1 MSGSPK
7 ASIFALI
14 DRVLP
19 YLAFRLVAL
28 MSSSVPSI
36 LAEIDVCFFNFSNSG
51 TKCFKSDRLMFAS
64 EMLNLNSVLPQLT
77 LLSLSRVNKI
87 TVESVAN

>member
-1 MSGSPK
+1 
-7 ASIFALI
+7 
-14 DRVLP
+14 
-19 YLAFRLVAL
+19 
-28 MSSSVPSI
+28 
-36 LAEIDVCFFNFSNSG
+36 
-51 TKCFKSDRLMFAS
+51 MFAS